1 MIINEEMMEAISLE
15 VENFALN
22 DIVNNGNRPIEDAII
37 DGIKAWEGKYN
48 KELTLPVDDVIVMCI
63 ELGLYIQDNPQD
75 IAFARATNCSLKLRY
90 K

>member
-37 DGIKAWEGKYN
+37 DGIREWEEKYN

-63 ELGLYIQDNPQD
+63 ELGLYIQEHPQD
-75 IAFARATNCSLKLRY
+75 IAFARATNCSIKLGYR
-90 K
+90 

>member
-37 DGIKAWEGKYN
+37 DGIREWEGKYN